1 MECPKCESNIKDVAR
16 FCEFCGHHFS
26 SKEISARQVP
36 QEEINTKTNEIN
48 VTESEI
54 QLAPFY
60 IRLLHSFIDHL
71 TAWFIV
77 FYINGYFEFIVGDL
91 QDINNIH
98 TVEIKWTIIIP
109 MFLYWFIQELLM
121 GRTIGK
127 MITKTIIIQHNV
139 LKPNVGQYALRALII
154 SASIAFKL
162 VEVLMLSFLVTF
174 IARKKAFGFHD
185 LLSKTMVVRER

>member
-91 QDINNIH
+91 QDINNIQ
-98 TVEIKWTIIIP
+98 V
-109 MFLYWFIQELLM
+109 FLLSGSFPDHLKTAIQEHQLDLIEQLSTMLLM
-121 GRTIGK
+121 
-127 MITKTIIIQHNV
+127 
-139 LKPNVGQYALRALII
+139 LKSGVSLDEKESMGEEI
-154 SASIAFKL
+154 
-162 VEVLMLSFLVTF
+162 
-174 IARKKAFGFHD
+174 
-185 LLSKTMVVRER
+185 